1 MSYCAEDLT
10 EWSRNNNN
18 FRRDISKIQ
27 KKIEKLRTHATEVN
41 VNYFNSLKHRL
52 DKLLVQDDLFWKQRA
67 KTFWYREGDLNT
79 KFFHAA
85 ATSRRKVNRI
95 EHLQNSNGTVCRKEE
110 ELQII
115 ARDYISHLFTKLP
128 STRADVISKV
138 ATSISD
144 DDNCSLTAAF
154 TLEEFKTVV
163 FSMQA
168 DKCPGPDGFNPGFYQ
183 KFWDMCGSEIH
194 KAGCEWLENGVFPT
208 HLNSTNIALIPKGDA
223 QTTMKD
229 WQPIALCNVV
239 YKMVAKVLA
248 NRLKNVLDKCISTSQ
263 SAFVPGRS
271 ILDNAL
277 VAIELTHYMKA
288 ETKGNQGDIA
298 LKLDI
303 SKAYDR
309 LDWEYLRDIMF

>member
-144 DDNCSLTAAF
+144 DDNCSLTTAF
-154 TLEEFKTVV
+154 TLEEFKTAA

-183 KFWDMCGSEIH
+183 IFWNMCGSEIH
-194 KAGCEWLENGVFPT
+194 KAGCEWLENGMFPP

-239 YKMVAKVLA
+239 YEGE
-248 NRLKNVLDKCISTSQ
+248 KNNKKGGLSCVFGNFFFYVLDNCPQ
-263 SAFVPGRS
+263 V
-271 ILDNAL
+271 
-277 VAIELTHYMKA
+277 
-288 ETKGNQGDIA
+288 
-298 LKLDI
+298 
-303 SKAYDR
+303 
-309 LDWEYLRDIMF
+309 